1 MSDPSLST
9 GARETFAARFLT
21 AEGRLGR
28 RGFLVSGLVLL
39 ATAVVYDAVSAGP
52 LQWITGWLAWP
63 LLVWIG
69 ACLLARRLHD
79 RGRNGWIA
87 AVILAA
93 LVAVWPQPSGFL
105 DFPFVIVLVWAAVEL
120 GVLTGEPGVN
130 RYGPPPSG
138 G

>member
-1 MSDPSLST
+1 MSDPAYPS
-9 GARETFAARFLT
+9 GPRETFAARYLT
-21 AEGRLGR
+21 AEGRLDR
-28 RGFLVSGLVLL
+28 QGFLVSGLILLGVAVL
-39 ATAVVYDAVSAGP
+39 YDAVSAGP

-105 DFPFVIVLVWAAVEL
+105 DFPFVLILVWAVVEL
-120 GVLTGEPGVN
+120 GVMTGEPGVN
-130 RYGPPPSG
+130 RYGPPPRG
-138 G
+138 

>member
-1 MSDPSLST
+1 MSDLGLPS
-9 GARETFAARFLT
+9 GGYETFAARFLT

-39 ATAVVYDAVSAGP
+39 GTAVVYDAVSAGP

-130 RYGPPPSG
+130 RYGSSPNG

>member
-1 MSDPSLST
+1 MSDPAYT
-9 GARETFAARFLT
+9 PADRETFAARYLT

-28 RGFLVSGLVLL
+28 RGFLVSGLILLGVAVL
-39 ATAVVYDAVSAGP
+39 YDAVSAGP

-105 DFPFVIVLVWAAVEL
+105 DFPFVLVLVWAAVEL
-120 GVLTGEPGVN
+120 GVMTGEPGVN
-130 RYGPPPSG
+130 RYGPPPRG
-138 G
+138 

>member
-1 MSDPSLST
+1 MNDPAYPS
-9 GARETFAARFLT
+9 GPRETFAARYLT
-21 AEGRLGR
+21 AEGRLDR
-28 RGFLVSGLVLL
+28 RGFLVSGLILLGVAVL
-39 ATAVVYDAVSAGP
+39 YDAVSAGP

-105 DFPFVIVLVWAAVEL
+105 DFPFVLILVWAVVEL
-120 GVLTGEPGVN
+120 GVMTGEPGVN
-130 RYGPPPSG
+130 RYGPPPRG
-138 G
+138 

>member
-1 MSDPSLST
+1 MSDPAYT
-9 GARETFAARFLT
+9 PADRETFAARYLT
-21 AEGRLGR
+21 AEGRLDR
-28 RGFLVSGLVLL
+28 RGFLVSGLILLGVAVL
-39 ATAVVYDAVSAGP
+39 YDAVSAGP

-105 DFPFVIVLVWAAVEL
+105 DFPFVLVLVWAAVEL
-120 GVLTGEPGVN
+120 GVLNGEPGTN
-130 RYGPPPSG
+130 RYGPPPRS
-138 G
+138 

>member
-1 MSDPSLST
+1 VSDPAYT
-9 GARETFAARFLT
+9 PADRETFAARYLT

-28 RGFLVSGLVLL
+28 RGFLVSGLILLGVAVL
-39 ATAVVYDAVSAGP
+39 YDAVSAGP

-105 DFPFVIVLVWAAVEL
+105 DFPFVLVLVWAAVEL
-120 GVLTGEPGVN
+120 GVMTGEPGVN
-130 RYGPPPSG
+130 RYGPPPRG
-138 G
+138 

>member
-1 MSDPSLST
+1 M
-9 GARETFAARFLT
+9 
-21 AEGRLGR
+21 LGR
-28 RGFLVSGLVLL
+28 RGFLVSALVLL
-39 ATAVVYDAVSAGP
+39 AVAVVYDAVSAGP
-52 LQWITGWLAWP
+52 LQWITGWLVWP

-105 DFPFVIVLVWAAVEL
+105 DFPFVVVLIWAAVEL
-120 GVLTGEPGVN
+120 GVLNGEPGVN
-130 RYGPPPSG
+130 RYGPPTAG

>member
-1 MSDPSLST
+1 MSDPALSSN
-9 GARETFAARFLT
+9 GRETFSARFLS

-28 RGFLVSGLVLL
+28 RGFLVSALVLL
-39 ATAVVYDAVSAGP
+39 AVAVIYDAVSSGA
-52 LQWITGWLAWP
+52 LQWITGWLVWP

-79 RGRNGWIA
+79 RGHNGWIA

-93 LVAVWPQPSGFL
+93 VVGVWPQPTGFL
-105 DFPFVIVLVWAAVEL
+105 DFPLVLVLVWAAIEL
-120 GVLTGEPGVN
+120 GLMVGEPGVN
-130 RYGPPPSG
+130 RYGPPPPG

>member
-1 MSDPSLST
+1 MSDPTLPSD
-9 GARETFAARFLT
+9 GRETFAARFLS

-28 RGFLVSGLVLL
+28 RGFLVSALVLL
-39 ATAVVYDAVSAGP
+39 AVAVVYDAVSAGP
-52 LQWITGWLAWP
+52 LQWITGWLVWP

-105 DFPFVIVLVWAAVEL
+105 DFPFVIVLIWAAVEL
-120 GVLTGEPGVN
+120 GVLNGEPGVN
-130 RYGPPPSG
+130 RYGPPTTG

>member
-1 MSDPSLST
+1 MSDPAYT
-9 GARETFAARFLT
+9 PADRETFAARYLT

-28 RGFLVSGLVLL
+28 RGFLVSGLILLGVAVL
-39 ATAVVYDAVSAGP
+39 YDAVSAGP

-105 DFPFVIVLVWAAVEL
+105 DFPFVLVLVWAVVEL
-120 GVLTGEPGVN
+120 GVMTGEPGVN
-130 RYGPPPSG
+130 RYGPPPRG
-138 G
+138 

>member
-1 MSDPSLST
+1 VSDPSIAS

>member
-1 MSDPSLST
+1 MSDPALPSA
-9 GARETFAARFLT
+9 GRETFAARFLS

-28 RGFLVSGLVLL
+28 RGFLVSALVLL
-39 ATAVVYDAVSAGP
+39 AVAVLYDAVSAGP

-105 DFPFVIVLVWAAVEL
+105 DFPFVVVLVWAAVEL

-130 RYGPPPSG
+130 RYGPPPAG

>member
-1 MSDPSLST
+1 MSDPAYT
-9 GARETFAARFLT
+9 PADRETFSARYLT
-21 AEGRLGR
+21 VEGRLDR
-28 RGFLVSGLVLL
+28 RGFLVSGLILLGVAVL
-39 ATAVVYDAVSAGP
+39 YDAVSAGP

-105 DFPFVIVLVWAAVEL
+105 DFPFVLVLVWAAVEL
-120 GVLTGEPGVN
+120 GVLNGEPGTN
-130 RYGPPPSG
+130 RYGPPPRS
-138 G
+138 

>member
-1 MSDPSLST
+1 MSDPAYT
-9 GARETFAARFLT
+9 PADRETFAARYLT
-21 AEGRLGR
+21 AEGRLDR
-28 RGFLVSGLVLL
+28 RGFLVSGLILLGVAVL
-39 ATAVVYDAVSAGP
+39 YDAVSAGP

-105 DFPFVIVLVWAAVEL
+105 DFPFVLVLVWAGVEL
-120 GVLTGEPGVN
+120 GVLNGEPGTN
-130 RYGPPPSG
+130 RYGPPPRS
-138 G
+138 

>member
-1 MSDPSLST
+1 MSDPVLSAR
-9 GARETFAARFLT
+9 GRETFAVRFLS
-21 AEGRLGR
+21 ADGRLGR
-28 RGFLVSGLVLL
+28 RDFLVSALVLL
-39 ATAVVYDAVSAGP
+39 GAAFLYDAVSDGP
-52 LQWITGWLAWP
+52 LQWITGWLVWP
-63 LLVWIG
+63 LLTWVG

-87 AVILAA
+87 AVVLIA

-105 DFPFVIVLVWAAVEL
+105 DFPFVLVLFWAAVEL

>member
-1 MSDPSLST
+1 VSDPAYPS
-9 GARETFAARFLT
+9 GPRETFAARYLT
-21 AEGRLGR
+21 AEGRLDR
-28 RGFLVSGLVLL
+28 RGFLVSGLILLGVAVL
-39 ATAVVYDAVSAGP
+39 YDAVSAGP

-105 DFPFVIVLVWAAVEL
+105 DFPFVLILVWAGVEL
-120 GVLTGEPGVN
+120 GVMTGEPGVN
-130 RYGPPPSG
+130 RYGPPPRG
-138 G
+138 

>member
-1 MSDPSLST
+1 MIDPAFPSS
-9 GARETFAARFLT
+9 GRETFTARFLG

-28 RGFLVSGLVLL
+28 RGFLVSALVLL
-39 ATAVVYDAVSAGP
+39 AVAVVYDAVSAGP
-52 LQWITGWLAWP
+52 LQWITGWLVWP
-63 LLVWIG
+63 LLVWVG

-105 DFPFVIVLVWAAVEL
+105 DFPFVVVLIWAAVEL

-130 RYGPPPSG
+130 RYGPPTG
-138 G
+138 GG

>member
-1 MSDPSLST
+1 VSDPSIAS

-93 LVAVWPQPSGFL
+93 LVAIWPQPSGFL

>member
-1 MSDPSLST
+1 MSDPAYPS
-9 GARETFAARFLT
+9 GPRETFAARYLT
-21 AEGRLGR
+21 AEGRLDR
-28 RGFLVSGLVLL
+28 RGFLVSGLILLGVAVL
-39 ATAVVYDAVSAGP
+39 YDAVSAGP

-105 DFPFVIVLVWAAVEL
+105 DFPFVLILVWAGVEL
-120 GVLTGEPGVN
+120 GVMTGEPGVN
-130 RYGPPPSG
+130 RYGPPPRG
-138 G
+138 

>member
-1 MSDPSLST
+1 VSDPAYPS
-9 GARETFAARFLT
+9 GARETFAARYLT
-21 AEGRLGR
+21 AEGRLDR
-28 RGFLVSGLVLL
+28 RGFLVSGLILLGVAVL
-39 ATAVVYDAVSAGP
+39 YDAVSAGP

-105 DFPFVIVLVWAAVEL
+105 DFPFVLILVWAGVEL
-120 GVLTGEPGVN
+120 GVMTGEPGVN
-130 RYGPPPSG
+130 RYGPPPRG
-138 G
+138 

>member
-1 MSDPSLST
+1 MSDLSPST

-93 LVAVWPQPSGFL
+93 LVAVWPQPSGVL

-120 GVLTGEPGVN
+120 GVLGGEPGVN

>member
-1 MSDPSLST
+1 VSDPTLPSD
-9 GARETFAARFLT
+9 GRQTFAARFLS

-28 RGFLVSGLVLL
+28 RGFLVSALVLL
-39 ATAVVYDAVSAGP
+39 AVAVVYDAVSAGP
-52 LQWITGWLAWP
+52 LQWITGWLVWP

-79 RGRNGWIA
+79 RGHNGWIA

-93 LVAVWPQPSGFL
+93 VVGVWPQPTGFP
-105 DFPFVIVLVWAAVEL
+105 DFPLVLVLVWAAIEL
-120 GVLTGEPGVN
+120 GLMVREPGVN
-130 RYGPPPSG
+130 RYGPPPPG

>member
-1 MSDPSLST
+1 VSDPTLPSD
-9 GARETFAARFLT
+9 GRETFAARFLS
-21 AEGRLGR
+21 AEGRLGW
-28 RGFLVSGLVLL
+28 RGFLVSALVLL
-39 ATAVVYDAVSAGP
+39 AVAVVYDAVSAGP
-52 LQWITGWLAWP
+52 LQWITGWLVWP

-105 DFPFVIVLVWAAVEL
+105 DFPFVVVLIWAAVEL
-120 GVLTGEPGVN
+120 GVLNGEPGVN
-130 RYGPPPSG
+130 RYGPPTAG